1 LLRSTWSR
9 LCTTL
14 GKTALVENREQP
26 THRRTIVI
34 ESYETDDAFAIEAVL
49 KDERP
54 WADGKSNVHDVHE
67 MHLDVT
73 VNKATLTITDAKATM
88 AHFPHEECR
97 SIEPAF
103 RALVGLSVMR
113 GYTRN
118 VQERLGRERGCSH
131 LEFLARAIGPAVIQ
145 SMASAGSRRGT
156 TVVSGPEVLEQGSW
170 LRNTCH
176 LWAEGGIGS
185 AKIAE
190 GWRPGMDGYPTAS
203 LVALRRRDK
212 AHEDL
217 A

>member
-1 LLRSTWSR
+1 MV
-9 LCTTL
+9 
-14 GKTALVENREQP
+14 GKTEPVETSEQP

-34 ESYETDDAFAIEAVL
+34 ESYETDEAFAIQAVL

-54 WADGKSNVHDVHE
+54 WADGASDVRDVHE
-67 MHLDVT
+67 MHLEVT
-73 VNKATLTITDAKATM
+73 VDKDTLTITDAHAEM
-88 AHFPHEECR
+88 ANFPHEECR

-131 LEFLARAIGPAVIQ
+131 MEFLARAIGPAIIQ
-145 SMASAGSRRGT
+145 SMASSSSRRGT
-156 TVVSGPEVLEQGSW
+156 TVVSGPEVLNQGSW

-176 LWAEGGIGS
+176 LWAEDGICS

-190 GWRPGMDGYPTAS
+190 GWRPGMDGYPAAS
-203 LVALRRRDK
+203 LVELRRRDK
-212 AHEDL
+212 ANEDL